1 MWNTGMLVADSL
13 VIRNSYLLFL
23 GGQQIKFQGPSFQ
36 YIEGDSNS
44 LWAKSIDCKKWEEYF
59 CIFLNFYRSLL
70 RSLWPPWSKT
80 NNNQPVETL
89 EVKWQQIL
97 LLWRLPT
104 CSFKTLLRKLHNQI
118 SLKELFKHK
127 VNGLTRSAKS
137 QQLCFHCTAELSS
150 CIGPFLNLWLLLQLC
165 PGSAGRTMCAFA
177 LLESSLLL
185 GLIYFWTDGIYSAPC
200 SCHQKLLFCKML
212 GGFGC
217 LIFPQEQLLRNAKDM
232 MSGSAE
238 GWIMNCFP
246 KLNKSGSTASLS
258 QVPGWLDLSKF
269 IP

>member
-1 MWNTGMLVADSL
+1 MWNTWMLVADSL

-137 QQLCFHCTAELSS
+137 QQLCFHRTAELSS

-165 PGSAGRTMCAFA
+165 PGSAGEEHVCLCPAGVLAFA
-177 LLESSLLL
+177 WVDLLL
-185 GLIYFWTDGIYSAPC
+185 DKWNILNSLQLPSKAAFLQNA
-200 SCHQKLLFCKML
+200 
-212 GGFGC
+212 GGFW
-217 LIFPQEQLLRNAKDM
+217 LSDLP
-232 MSGSAE
+232 SGAAIAQCQGYDVWFSRGVDHE
-238 GWIMNCFP
+238 
-246 KLNKSGSTASLS
+246 LLS
-258 QVPGWLDLSKF
+258 QAEQIRLYCFSFTSAWLAWLE
-269 IP
+269 